1 MKKMELS
8 QMENLQGGELSPEC
22 KAEIG
27 LSAVVGGMLGG
38 PWGYVIGGVSGYLL
52 SDKC

>member
-1 MKKMELS
+1 MKKLELN
-8 QMENLQGGELSPEC
+8 QMESLEGGLSAVC

-38 PWGYVIGGVSGYLL
+38 PWGYVIGGAWGYYM
-52 SDKC
+52 SPKC